1 MEQSC
6 GGQILKDFGNWLS
19 EACKC
24 YRDASRLQGWTG
36 FAAKMAGVDSTNAQA
51 RAELHVKQNS
61 RRILEQARE
70 ARTQGTGEMRIHGAE
85 FEQELALKVGATW
98 EDEGRVW
105 RLIAVNTN
113 KLDTFVDGDL
123 YIETHVVG
131 VYVDHILYPNEDAC
145 PPCALEWS
153 KAEEVLGWIRGAET
167 LEGGPRGG
175 DPVGSA

>member
-1 MEQSC
+1 
-6 GGQILKDFGNWLS
+6 
-19 EACKC
+19 
-24 YRDASRLQGWTG
+24 
-36 FAAKMAGVDSTNAQA
+36 
-51 RAELHVKQNS
+51 
-61 RRILEQARE
+61 
-70 ARTQGTGEMRIHGAE
+70 MRIHGAE

-98 EDEGRVW
+98 EDEGKVW

-167 LEGGPRGG
+167 LEGNPRGG
-175 DPVGSA
+175 NSVGPT